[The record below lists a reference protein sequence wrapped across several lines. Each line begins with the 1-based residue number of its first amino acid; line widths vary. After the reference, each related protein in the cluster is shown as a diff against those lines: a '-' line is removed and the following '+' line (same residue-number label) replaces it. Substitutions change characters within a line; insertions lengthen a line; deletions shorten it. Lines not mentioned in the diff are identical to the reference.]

1 MSEFFLFIIFIII
14 VLIYLTVIKIKNKT
28 DKNFRFLKK
37 QVDDLTKLISNIE
50 KTDSKIITDKKV
62 TETTADDLLKKQAE
76 EKLKAEKEKQ
86 YEELRKLEEEKQKI
100 IEKEIPLK
108 KEPLFEVKSSD
119 NSKSISEK
127 LTKKYKEPI
136 KQVFTKLKKKRD
148 IEKFIGE
155 NLINKIGIVI
165 LVLSLFFFVQY
176 AIGKGWVNDAGR
188 VAIGIVAGGILIA
201 LAHKLRK
208 TYTAF
213 SSVLAGGGIAVLYST
228 IALAFQLYSLFSQTQ
243 AFLIMVVI
251 TGFAIA
257 LSLAYNKKEL
267 AIIALIGGFATP
279 LSLSTGE
286 GNYIIL
292 FSYILILDI
301 GMLVLAYFKKW
312 NLVNI
317 ISFVLTVF
325 LFMAW
330 MLTTHYDKHSL
341 PFTGALVFAT
351 IFYLV
356 FFVMNIINNLK
367 ESNKFSVFDFM
378 IVISNTFL
386 YYAAGMFIIDK
397 LNENFIGIFTVV
409 IAIFNFTFAYTLYK
423 HKKID
428 KNLIFLLIGLVLTF
442 VSLTAPVQLNGNYI
456 TMFWAVE
463 SVLLL
468 WLSQKSGIK
477 LLKISSFIVT
487 FLMIISLI
495 MDWEKIY
502 INPYTDAPI
511 LNLIL
516 NKGFITG
523 IVAIASIV
531 LNIRLL
537 KSDKEVKIFK
547 NMSANSFSLILTIF
561 LILSLYIVFL
571 LEIVY
576 QTESYFEYFRL
587 TDVVVAF
594 YNYLYITAVIIWA
607 SKKRIKFV
615 FEGISIIAFISI
627 LIYIFGVSPDYI
639 SLRDN
644 FLSGGVENNFIVLH
658 LLNSLLVL
666 VLSFYVWKNI
676 STMLSKQ
683 EIYGKLALWLSIIV
697 GLVVLSFDIDNI
709 ILLISSPNAEGIY
722 EIKRQSH
729 LIAWPILWGV
739 TAFALMILGMKKNM
753 KLLRIISLAIF
764 FFTLA
769 KLFAIDVWDM
779 SEGGKI
785 AAFISLGV
793 ILLTVSFLYQKLR
806 KLIFEENEDE
816 D

>member
-1 MSEFFLFIIFIII
+1 MDEFFLFLISVFVLLIFIN
-14 VLIYLTVIKIKNKT
+14 VLKIKNRVT
-28 DKNFRFLKK
+28 KNFRFLKK
-37 QVDDLTKLISNIE
+37 QVDDLAKQISNIE
-50 KTDSKIITDKKV
+50 KTDSKIVTDQKI
-62 TETTADDLLKKQAE
+62 TETNVDELLKKQT
-76 EKLKAEKEKQ
+76 EKLQAEKERQ
-86 YEELRKLEEEKQKI
+86 LEEEKLEEEKQKV
-100 IEKEIPLK
+100 IEKEIPIK
-108 KEPLFEVKSSD
+108 KEPVLKAKSTDS
-119 NSKSISEK
+119 SKTISEK
-127 LTKKYKEPI
+127 IEEKIKESI
-136 KQVFTKLKKKRD
+136 KQTFAKPKKKRD
-148 IEKFIGE
+148 LEKFIGE
-155 NLINKIGIVI
+155 NLINKIGIVV

-228 IALAFQLYSLFSQTQ
+228 IALGFQMYSLFSQTQ

-257 LSLAYNKKEL
+257 LSLAYDKKAL
-267 AIIALIGGFATP
+267 AVIAIIGGFATP
-279 LSLSTGE
+279 ISLSTGE
-286 GNYIIL
+286 GNYIVL

-317 ISFVLTVF
+317 VSFILTVF
-325 LFMAW
+325 LYMAW
-330 MLTTHYDKHSL
+330 MLTTHYDKHNL
-341 PFTGALVFAT
+341 PFTGALIFAT
-351 IFYLV
+351 VFYLV
-356 FFVMNIINNLK
+356 FFIMNIINNLK
-367 ESNKFSVFDFM
+367 ENNKFSAFDFI
-378 IVISNTFL
+378 IVILNTFL
-386 YYAAGMFIIDK
+386 YYAAGMFIFDK
-397 LNENFIGIFTVV
+397 LNEDFMGIFTVILGV
-409 IAIFNFTFAYTLYK
+409 FNFAFAYPLYK
-423 HKKID
+423 RKQID

-477 LLKISSFIVT
+477 LLKVASFIVI

-502 INPYTDAPI
+502 INPRSGAAVLAI
-511 LNLIL
+511 IL

-523 IVAIASIV
+523 IVSIASIV

-537 KSDKEVKIFK
+537 KSDKEVQVFK
-547 NMSANSFSLILTIF
+547 KMSADAFKLVLTIF
-561 LILSLYIVFL
+561 LILSLYVVFL

-576 QTESYFEYFRL
+576 QIESYYEYFRL

-594 YNYLYITAVIIWA
+594 YNYLYLTAVIIWA
-607 SKKRIKFV
+607 SKNRIKFI
-615 FEGISIIAFISI
+615 FEGITIIAFISL
-627 LIYIFGVSPDYI
+627 LIYIFGVSPDYV

-644 FLSGGVENNFIVLH
+644 FLTGGIENNFIVLH

-666 VLSFYVWKNI
+666 VLCFYVWKNI
-676 STMLSKQ
+676 SIMFSKK
-683 EIYGKLALWLSIIV
+683 EILGKLALWLSIIV
-697 GLVVLSFDIDNI
+697 GLVVLSFDIDNA

-722 EIKRQSH
+722 EIQRQSH
-729 LIAWPILWGV
+729 LIAWPILWGI

-753 KLLRIISLAIF
+753 KLLRIIALAIF

-769 KLFAIDVWDM
+769 KLFAVDVWDM

-806 KLIFEENEDE
+806 KLIFEED
-816 D
+816 